1 MPFCCYFTSKLLS
14 NVLVLVLFITPAS
27 LPRDLDNKNYPNVFY
42 LLFTTACLFLKLKSE
57 ESGIK
62 ILAAGKILTHYKIKN
77 KEFSRFSDVRRDILL

>member
-27 LPRDLDNKNYPNVFY
+27 LPQDLDSKNYPNVFY
-42 LLFTTACLFLKLKSE
+42 LLFTSACLFLELKSE

-62 ILAAGKILTHYKIKN
+62 ILAAGKILTH
-77 KEFSRFSDVRRDILL
+77 